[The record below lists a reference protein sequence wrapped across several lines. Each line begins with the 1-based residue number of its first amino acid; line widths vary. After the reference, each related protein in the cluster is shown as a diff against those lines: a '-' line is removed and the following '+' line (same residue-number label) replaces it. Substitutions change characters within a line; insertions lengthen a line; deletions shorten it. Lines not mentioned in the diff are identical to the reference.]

1 MWNSQTPV
9 DTFILHGAMWSVQ
22 NDHIAIRP
30 RTDVVWKCSCWR
42 HFHVDVIFVLTLFS
56 CWRHF
61 RVLVIFVLT
70 SFSCYCHF
78 RVTSFSCWRNFRQ
91 SATWC
96 IWFSLLLFQQSAHFF
111 FILGLD
117 LQPDTK
123 FFHSSSSPPGLS
135 HWRFCDVSCN
145 AAAQ

>member
-9 DTFILHGAMWSVQ
+9 DTTWCHVISSEW
-22 NDHIAIRP
+22 P
-30 RTDVVWKCSCWR
+30 YR
-42 HFHVDVIFVLTLFS
+42 HSASYRRRLEMFVLTSFS

-61 RVLVIFVLT
+61 RVDVIFVLT
-70 SFSCYCHF
+70 SFSCSCHFRVDVIFLFCHF